1 MDLADREAREKEI
14 EQVLAVVWREWT
26 DRNDP
31 NELSQQSLEDLLQEH
46 AIDKIWAVWVR
57 ANLELLQEY
66 GQEQTN
72 AQLAAAFLLFFR
84 RWRDSVAS
92 RWNTR
97 IRNYL
102 TEVETNDRR
111 ELQQAVEQN
120 RTPSALLNIVDIE
133 APVQKEPP
141 APWPQ
146 ARFEIVVSGDLN
158 RESVTLVTETQ
169 SDGEVNAARVI
180 GRGQQLMAIW
190 RTETNPCEFCGP
202 LDGLEARTF
211 PPLHPNCRCHLE
223 WRVRF

>member
-1 MDLADREAREKEI
+1 MDLADREAREKEV

-84 RWRDSVAS
+84 RWQDSVVS

-111 ELQQAVEQN
+111 ELQQAIEQN
-120 RTPSALLNIVDIE
+120 RTPSALLNIVDPQS
-133 APVQKEPP
+133 PVEKEPP